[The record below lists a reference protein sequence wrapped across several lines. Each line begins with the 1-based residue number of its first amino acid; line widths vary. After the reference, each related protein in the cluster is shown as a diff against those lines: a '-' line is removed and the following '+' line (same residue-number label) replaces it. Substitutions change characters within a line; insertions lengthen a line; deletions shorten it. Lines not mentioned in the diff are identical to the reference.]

1 MGRNFERPAQS
12 RQIAV
17 RRVALQ
23 YPTKAHACACLNA
36 VQRVGALPHRSR
48 MVRVFVLGGTG
59 SVGSAVGRGLARS
72 DASAA
77 ARRIW
82 RDIRLGVAGTKT
94 SCYAFMMTAKK
105 LKDVLQRVETWP
117 E

>member
-36 VQRVGALPHRSR
+36 VQRVGALPHGAGWCAFS
-48 MVRVFVLGGTG
+48 FL
-59 SVGSAVGRGLARS
+59 VGPARS
-72 DASAA
+72 APPWCAN
-77 ARRIW
+77 W
-82 RDIRLGVAGTKT
+82 RDPTRQRQLGEFGATSDWGVAGTKT

-105 LKDVLQRVETWP
+105 LKDVL
-117 E
+117 